1 MFEKDYEM
9 LSDNS
14 KGIKIPIK
22 GLPSDFKL
30 HNH

>member
-9 LSDNS
+9 ISDNF

-22 GLPSDFKL
+22 GLPYDFKP
-30 HNH
+30 HSH